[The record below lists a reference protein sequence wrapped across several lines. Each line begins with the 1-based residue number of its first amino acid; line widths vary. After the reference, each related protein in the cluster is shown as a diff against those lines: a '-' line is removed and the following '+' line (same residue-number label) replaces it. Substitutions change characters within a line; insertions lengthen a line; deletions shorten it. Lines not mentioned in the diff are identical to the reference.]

1 MRQRF
6 RVLLPLLLLLCA
18 FGCQKAPE
26 QQADPRWPVTVR
38 EAVIE
43 KIPRRVVTLSPAATD
58 MVVEL
63 GYGGRLAGV
72 SDYCETPGALGE
84 PERCGTALL
93 PDTGAILSLS
103 PDLVI
108 ASASLPQETAGA
120 LSEAGIPLLVIRRAD
135 TLDGIIGNYRAIAT
149 AMQGEE
155 QGARIAEQLEYF
167 ADVTLSYLSETVSP
181 ALAEGASAVYLRQMP
196 FVIATGDTL
205 EGKWLSSLGFV
216 NQAESF
222 AGWDYPLSA

>member
-72 SDYCETPGALGE
+72 SDYCETPAHWESQNAAE
-84 PERCGTALL
+84 PPCCPTPVRF
-93 PDTGAILSLS
+93 S
-103 PDLVI
+103 PFR
-108 ASASLPQETAGA
+108 P
-120 LSEAGIPLLVIRRAD
+120 
-135 TLDGIIGNYRAIAT
+135 TL
-149 AMQGEE
+149 
-155 QGARIAEQLEYF
+155 
-167 ADVTLSYLSETVSP
+167 
-181 ALAEGASAVYLRQMP
+181 
-196 FVIATGDTL
+196 
-205 EGKWLSSLGFV
+205 
-216 NQAESF
+216 
-222 AGWDYPLSA
+222 

>member
-1 MRQRF
+1 M
-6 RVLLPLLLLLCA
+6 
-18 FGCQKAPE
+18 
-26 QQADPRWPVTVR
+26 
-38 EAVIE
+38 
-43 KIPRRVVTLSPAATD
+43 
-58 MVVEL
+58 
-63 GYGGRLAGV
+63 
-72 SDYCETPGALGE
+72 GE

-222 AGWDYPLSA
+222 SGWDYPFRRSRT

>member
-63 GYGGRLAGV
+63 GWPGSAIIARRPAHWE
-72 SDYCETPGALGE
+72 SQNAAEPPCCPTPV
-84 PERCGTALL
+84 RF
-93 PDTGAILSLS
+93 S
-103 PDLVI
+103 PFR
-108 ASASLPQETAGA
+108 P
-120 LSEAGIPLLVIRRAD
+120 
-135 TLDGIIGNYRAIAT
+135 TL
-149 AMQGEE
+149 
-155 QGARIAEQLEYF
+155 
-167 ADVTLSYLSETVSP
+167 
-181 ALAEGASAVYLRQMP
+181 
-196 FVIATGDTL
+196 
-205 EGKWLSSLGFV
+205 
-216 NQAESF
+216 
-222 AGWDYPLSA
+222 